1 MVQMKQRVA
10 LLLLLVVLALGACLA
25 RTTAPTGGSAAENE
39 EEEGEGVEAPLV
51 TYTDPAQ
58 GFSIGYPSPWTQ
70 DKSVT
75 AGVKF
80 VGGDDS
86 MRLEFVTPP
95 TGTDAMS
102 YAQQDVAA
110 VQSAF
115 PGFKQLNL
123 EPSTEV
129 KGAIILGFEAEGQS
143 AVTGKA
149 FTAHNERYYLP
160 LADGR
165 LAILSVLSSENTYDR
180 EGVRDIALTLKLT
193 K

>member
-25 RTTAPTGGSAAENE
+25 RTTAPTGGSAAESE